1 MNDRDTLIK
10 GLVGAVG
17 GFGSVAVSSV
27 LHAWLSVLV
36 LLAGFCVSVVTIWSI
51 WKGRQ
56 KAEIEMWHEVARLCA
71 DCVRGTPPPRCPLPQ
86 KIRPANCPLLKVLLE
101 AKRSAAVTGGVGV
114 AENNGKG
121 KG

>member
-10 GLVGAVG
+10 GFVGAVG

-36 LLAGFCVSVVTIWSI
+36 LLAGFCVSVVTFWSI

-71 DCVRGTPPPRCPLPQ
+71 DCVSGTPPPRCPLPQ
-86 KIRPANCPLLKVLLE
+86 KIRPANCPLLKALLE
-101 AKRSAAVTGGVGV
+101 AKRSEAVSDGVGV
-114 AENNGKG
+114 AGNNQKG